1 MGRPP
6 HRALTRT
13 LTVLAI
19 AITLLALAA
28 SLH

>member
-6 HRALTRT
+6 HRALTRA
-13 LTVLAI
+13 LTIIALAV
-19 AITLLALAA
+19 TLLALAA